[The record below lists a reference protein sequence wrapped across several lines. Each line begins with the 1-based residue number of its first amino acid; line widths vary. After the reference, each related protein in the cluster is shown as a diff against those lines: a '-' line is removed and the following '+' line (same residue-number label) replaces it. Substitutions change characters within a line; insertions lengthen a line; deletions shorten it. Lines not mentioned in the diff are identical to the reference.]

1 MWISERVFS
10 TNITHGSKD
19 LILIAIIRK
28 GWECGNERVFRPPE
42 ETRHFGKLSD
52 RTGEFIPMRS

>member
-1 MWISERVFS
+1 LWISERVFS

-42 ETRHFGKLSD
+42 ETRLRGINSHEELKK
-52 RTGEFIPMRS
+52 M